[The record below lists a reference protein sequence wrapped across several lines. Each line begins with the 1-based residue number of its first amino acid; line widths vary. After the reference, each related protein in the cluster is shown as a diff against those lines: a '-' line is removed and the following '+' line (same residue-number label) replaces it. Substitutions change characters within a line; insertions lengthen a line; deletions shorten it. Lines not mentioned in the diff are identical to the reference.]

1 MEFKAA
7 RMKWEA
13 FNELEERIEKL
24 TKGYLSLKEERNNLL
39 NLLRQKEEEIS
50 SLKGELE
57 EMRAEKEEIRN
68 RIIGLIEKIEKAGLM
83 AQE

>member
-1 MEFKAA
+1 
-7 RMKWEA
+7 MKWEA

-57 EMRAEKEEIRN
+57 EMRTEKEEIRS
-68 RIIGLIEKIEKAGLM
+68 RIIGLIEKIERAGLM
-83 AQE
+83 AED

>member
-1 MEFKAA
+1 M
-7 RMKWEA
+7 RWEA
-13 FNELEERIEKL
+13 FNELEERIERL
-24 TKGYLSLKEERNNLL
+24 TRGFLSLKEERNNLL
-39 NLLRQKEEEIS
+39 NLLKQKEEEIS

>member
-1 MEFKAA
+1 
-7 RMKWEA
+7 MKWEA

>member
-1 MEFKAA
+1 
-7 RMKWEA
+7 MKWEA

-57 EMRAEKEEIRN
+57 EMKTEKEEIRS

-83 AQE
+83 AED

>member
-1 MEFKAA
+1 
-7 RMKWEA
+7 MKWEA

-83 AQE
+83 AEE

>member
-1 MEFKAA
+1 MG
-7 RMKWEA
+7 WEA
-13 FNELEERIEKL
+13 FKELEERIEKL
-24 TKGYLSLKEERNNLL
+24 TRGYLFLKEERSNLL
-39 NLLRQKEEEIS
+39 NLLKEKEEEIS

-83 AQE
+83 AEE

>member
-1 MEFKAA
+1 
-7 RMKWEA
+7 MKWEA

-57 EMRAEKEEIRN
+57 EMRTEKEEIRS

-83 AQE
+83 AED